1 MSFDDGSLRAMAGGG
16 ADTSGQTTHDATR
29 YQGEGFRQEHDFRPQ
44 PADPMPENDSTLT
57 IPRRVP
63 PMPNLDYVFDDPADG
78 EPGRD
83 RMMVHTVWELVLA
96 AAALVVGYLLF
107 RATSTAFGGASL
119 RIMLLQASFLGTLA
133 VGSALALRAGAVNL
147 AIGPAAAAAALYY
160 GQHANDG
167 LAGPIS
173 VVVGVCL
180 VVGLVIGLLV
190 VGLQVPGW
198 AASLGAGLVLYLWS
212 TRQAEVA
219 VPVGSYDP
227 GKHAIYWFA
236 GFAALSV
243 FGGLIGLVPAVR
255 RAVGRFRPVGDPAD
269 RRGVVA
275 ALVTLLCIAGSTA
288 LGGVAG
294 VLGAATT
301 GAATPQDGLVYTALG
316 LGAALLGG
324 TSAFGRRGG
333 VLGTVFA
340 VILMTLVMA
349 WATATHRTWSPIAIA
364 AVAIGIGLA
373 VTRVVEYFGRPGRDD
388 DIADEDAWAQ
398 NTAPTLDNWTSGQ
411 SGWQTNGASTSDR
424 LWGGAGGAWG
434 TADRR

>member
-1 MSFDDGSLRAMAGGG
+1 MSFDDGSLRARPGGG
-16 ADTSGQTTHDATR
+16 AETTGQSTHDATR
-29 YQGEGFRQEHDFRPQ
+29 YQGEGFRQEQDFRPQ
-44 PADPMPENDSTLT
+44 PGDPVPENDSTLT

-78 EPGRD
+78 DPGRD
-83 RMMVHTVWELVLA
+83 RMLVHTVWELVLA

-107 RATSTAFGGASL
+107 RATSTAFGGAPL
-119 RIMLLQASFLGTLA
+119 RTMLLQASFLGALA

-160 GQHANDG
+160 ALHADEG
-167 LAGPIS
+167 LAGPLIN
-173 VVVGVCL
+173 VVGVCL
-180 VVGLVIGLLV
+180 IVGVVIGLLV
-190 VGLQVPGW
+190 VGLHVPGW
-198 AASLGAGLVLYLWS
+198 AASIGAGLVLYLWC
-212 TRQAEVA
+212 TRQAEVNI
-219 VPVGSYDP
+219 PGTYDP

-255 RAVGRFRPVGDPAD
+255 RAVGRFRPFGDPAD
-269 RRGVVA
+269 RRGIMA
-275 ALVTLLCIAGSTA
+275 ALLTLLCIAGSTA

-294 VLGAATT
+294 VLTAATT
-301 GAATPQDGLVYTALG
+301 SAAAPQDGLVYTALG

-340 VILMTLVMA
+340 VILMTLVMS
-349 WATATHRTWSPIAIA
+349 WAAATGRTWSSIAIA

-373 VTRVVEYFGRPGRDD
+373 VTRVVEYFGRPAGGDG
-388 DIADEDAWAQ
+388 IEDEDAWAQ
-398 NTAPTLDNWTSGQ
+398 NSAQTLDNWTAAQ

-424 LWGGAGGAWG
+424 HWGAGGAWG

>member
-1 MSFDDGSLRAMAGGG
+1 MSFDDGSLRARPGSG
-16 ADTSGQTTHDATR
+16 ADTAGQSTPDSPR
-29 YQGEGFRQEHDFRPQ
+29 YQGEGFRQEQDFRP
-44 PADPMPENDSTLT
+44 ADPLPVPESDSTLT

-83 RMMVHTVWELVLA
+83 RMLVHTVWELVLA

-107 RATSTAFGGASL
+107 RAASNAFGGAPL
-119 RIMLLQASFLGTLA
+119 RTMLLQASVLGALA
-133 VGSALALRAGAVNL
+133 VGTALALRAGAVNL

-160 GQHANDG
+160 GLHADQG
-167 LAGPIS
+167 LAKP
-173 VVVGVCL
+173 VLTVVGVCL
-180 VVGLVIGLLV
+180 IVGLVIGVLV

-198 AASLGAGLVLYLWS
+198 AASLGVGMVLYLWC
-212 TRQAEVA
+212 TRQAEVSI
-219 VPVGSYDP
+219 PVGSYDP

-269 RRGVVA
+269 RRGFMA
-275 ALVTLLCIAGSTA
+275 ALLTLLCIAGSTA

-294 VLGAATT
+294 VLTAANS

-340 VILMTLVMA
+340 VILMTLVMS
-349 WATATHRTWSPIAIA
+349 WATATGRSWSAIAIA
-364 AVAIGIGLA
+364 AVAIGVGLV
-373 VTRVVEYFGRPGRDD
+373 VTRVVEYFGRPGQDD
-388 DIADEDAWAQ
+388 GVGDEEWTAS
-398 NTAPTLDNWTSGQ
+398 TAPTLDNWTSGQ
-411 SGWQTNGASTSDR
+411 SSWQTNGASTSDR
-424 LWGGAGGAWG
+424 LWGAGGAWG